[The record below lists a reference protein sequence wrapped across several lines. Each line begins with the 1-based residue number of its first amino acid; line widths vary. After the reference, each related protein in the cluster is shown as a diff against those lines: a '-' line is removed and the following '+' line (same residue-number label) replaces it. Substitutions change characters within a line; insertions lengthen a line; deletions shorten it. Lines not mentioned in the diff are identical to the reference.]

1 VKDKNVLLGA
11 GSGAAVGSILMPGVG
26 TAAGAVIGAVAGKRQ
41 EKHRRGRE
49 EEFGTGGR
57 Y

>member
-1 VKDKNVLLGA
+1 MKDKNVLLGA